1 MKHLLCLILS
11 CILLLACCSV
21 LADGAPTS
29 QFGFKGWPYRQNTP
43 CKGSCALGCSQCGS
57 EQDCA
62 KCAQCQAVYATARP
76 AQAPVKT
83 AAPKPAAT
91 PAPQA
96 TQTPAAAPI
105 RTPAPQATQKPPV
118 VNSGDYTPSSA
129 TTQEKKALDL
139 MNGDRAR
146 NGLNPLPLDA
156 ELSRLARIKAQDM
169 KDNHYFAHESPTYG
183 NAASMLKRFGYA
195 YSGVGE
201 NIAHHA
207 TVEKAEAAFMSSTG
221 HRTNILGS
229 QWKRVGI
236 GVCPDD
242 QGFVYVVQIF
252 VR

>member
-11 CILLLACCSV
+11 CMLILSCFPV

-29 QFGFKGWPYRQNTP
+29 QFGFKGWPYRQSTP
-43 CKGSCALGCSQCGS
+43 CKSACDLGCSQCASG
-57 EQDCA
+57 QDCA
-62 KCAQCQAVYATARP
+62 KCAECRAVYATARP

-91 PAPQA
+91 KAPQV
-96 TQTPAAAPI
+96 TPKPAAAPAK
-105 RTPAPQATQKPPV
+105 TAAPQATQKPSV
-118 VNSGDYTPSSA
+118 INSGDYTPSSA

-139 MNGDRAR
+139 LNRDRTQ
-146 NGLNPLPLDA
+146 NGLNALPLDA

-183 NAASMLKRFGYA
+183 NAASMLRHFGYA
-195 YSGVGE
+195 YAGVGE

-207 TVEKAEAAFMSSTG
+207 SVEKAEAAFMSSTG

-229 QWKRVGI
+229 QWKKVGV
-236 GVCPDD
+236 GVCADAN
-242 QGFVYVVQIF
+242 GFVYVVQIF